1 MSGKKQNP
9 TDVSSFEI
17 IAVADLNVH
26 PAALKA
32 FETFSNITHTLHDLT
47 FLTASD
53 VHTLVRAHPIST
65 VRTKSGGL
73 VVIAG
78 FRSLMIV
85 RACIH
90 DDEIEVVVRPSM
102 TAKGVSSIVFASLVT
117 APLAFSI
124 GRSTS
129 AVSSWRES
137 LEAIRFAA
145 GANDAELSGLK
156 SRNGLA
162 KATNVTRSRLPNS
175 VAKVSA

>member
-1 MSGKKQNP
+1 
-9 TDVSSFEI
+9 
-17 IAVADLNVH
+17 
-26 PAALKA
+26 
-32 FETFSNITHTLHDLT
+32 
-47 FLTASD
+47 
-53 VHTLVRAHPIST
+53 
-65 VRTKSGGL
+65 
-73 VVIAG
+73 
-78 FRSLMIV
+78 MIV